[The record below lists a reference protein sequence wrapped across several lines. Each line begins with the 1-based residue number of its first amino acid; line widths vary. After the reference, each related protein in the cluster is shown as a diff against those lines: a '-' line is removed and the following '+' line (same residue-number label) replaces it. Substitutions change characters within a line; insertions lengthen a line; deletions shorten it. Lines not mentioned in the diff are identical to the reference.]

1 MSSEQL
7 WKQIRKIL
15 NWQTS
20 KLQLKTFSSII
31 HVDNMKQVGKRS
43 YITQASIISWKIF
56 SPAHLQFSLEFSRL
70 QSKYYLYFFIIF

>member
-1 MSSEQL
+1 MLSEQL

-43 YITQASIISWKIF
+43 YITQASIIS
-56 SPAHLQFSLEFSRL
+56 
-70 QSKYYLYFFIIF
+70 